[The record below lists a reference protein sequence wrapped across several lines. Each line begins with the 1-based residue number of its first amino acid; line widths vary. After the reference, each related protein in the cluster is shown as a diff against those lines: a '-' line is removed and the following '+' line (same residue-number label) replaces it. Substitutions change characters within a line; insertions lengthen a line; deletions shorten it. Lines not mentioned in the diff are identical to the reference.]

1 MTDILIVG
9 AGPVG
14 AHSAYLLAEYGFK
27 VVLIE
32 KNKRDACGA
41 RWINGV
47 PLWQLEEAGLGM
59 PSQKEVHHTGD
70 LFSII
75 SPLSQHRITLNDAQL
90 LDIDMRHFGL
100 GLLDKAESHPNVT
113 TYFETA
119 FQGLNFDGHGR
130 PVSAGTSAG
139 ETSLKLI
146 IDASGMSAIVRK
158 QVPILSRLCPQ
169 VTPQD
174 ICTAAQEVYD
184 IADPYGAEAYL
195 EKNGGKKGEAL
206 AFIGVAGGFSLMR
219 VVVAP
224 DTQHVAFLT
233 GSRPLPGIPSGMD
246 LIRQFVA
253 DNAWVGSRMFGGQR
267 PIPLRRPYAALSAPG
282 VALLGD
288 AGSQIYSAHGS
299 GIGISL
305 IAAKILAETLK
316 SALNKDEDI
325 GDAEVL
331 ARYGRTF
338 HQKYGS
344 LLANSDASRRF
355 SQELTQEETH
365 ILIEQ
370 RLLSPNIARDALFQR
385 PIGFYLGDMPT
396 QISKAI
402 KHPRLVGRVLR
413 VAAKMPLI
421 AAIMKRYPKTADPE
435 TLLKFDQRLERLVST
450 NRA

>member
-14 AHSAYLLAEYGFK
+14 AHAAHLFAERGFK
-27 VVLIE
+27 VVLLE

-41 RWINGV
+41 RWVNGV
-47 PLWQLEEAGLGM
+47 PLWQLEEAGLGK
-59 PSQKEVHHTGD
+59 PATNEIHHTGD

-75 SPLSQHRITLNDAQL
+75 SPLSQHRVTLKDAQL

-100 GLLDKAESHPNVT
+100 GLLDRAESHPNVT
-113 TYFETA
+113 IYFETD
-119 FQGLNFDGHGR
+119 FQDLNFDDHGR
-130 PVSAGTSAG
+130 PISAHTSVG
-139 ETSLKLI
+139 EIRFQLI
-146 IDASGMSAIVRK
+146 IDASGMSAVVRK

-169 VTPQD
+169 VTPSD
-174 ICTAAQEVYD
+174 ICTAAQEVYEV
-184 IADPYGAEAYL
+184 ADPHGADAFL
-195 EKNGGKKGEAL
+195 HKNSGAKGQAL

-219 VVVAP
+219 VVIGNEAES
-224 DTQHVAFLT
+224 VAFLT

-246 LIRQFVA
+246 LLRQFVA
-253 DNAWVGSRMFGGQR
+253 ANSWVGARIFGGQR
-267 PIPLRRPYAALSAPG
+267 PIPLRRPYAAQSASG

-288 AGSQIYSAHGS
+288 AGCQIYSAHGS

-305 IAAKILAETLK
+305 IAAKILAETL
-316 SALNKDEDI
+316 NPDEDI

-331 ARYGRTF
+331 ARYARRF
-338 HQKYGS
+338 HKEYGS

-355 SQELTQEETH
+355 SQDLTQEETN

-385 PIGFYLGDMPT
+385 PIGFYPGDMPR
-396 QISKAI
+396 QIMKAVQ
-402 KHPRLVGRVLR
+402 HPRLVGKVLK

-421 AAIMKRYPKTADPE
+421 AAAMKTYPRTADPE
-435 TLLKFDQRLERLVST
+435 KLLRFDQRLERLV
-450 NRA
+450 R

>member
-14 AHSAYLLAEYGFK
+14 AHAAHLFAERGFK
-27 VVLIE
+27 VVLLE
-32 KNKRDACGA
+32 KNKREACGA
-41 RWINGV
+41 RWVNGV
-47 PLWQLEEAGLGM
+47 PLWQLEDAGL
-59 PSQKEVHHTGD
+59 QKPPPNEIHHSGN

-100 GLLDKAESHPNVT
+100 RLLSKAESHPNVT
-113 TYFETA
+113 TYFETT
-119 FQGLNFDGHGR
+119 FHHLNFDVRNR
-130 PVSAGTSAG
+130 PNSAHTSAG
-139 ETSLKLI
+139 EINFKLI
-146 IDASGMSAIVRK
+146 IDASGMSAVIRK

-169 VTPQD
+169 VTPAD
-174 ICTAAQEVYD
+174 ICTAAQEVYE
-184 IADPYGAEAYL
+184 IADPHGAHTYL
-195 EKNGGKKGEAL
+195 ERNNGTKGEAL
-206 AFIGVAGGFSLMR
+206 AFVGIAGGFSLMR
-219 VVVAP
+219 VIIDQDAR
-224 DTQHVAFLT
+224 HVAFLT

-253 DNAWVGSRMFGGQR
+253 DNVWVGARMFGGQR
-267 PIPLRRPYAALSAPG
+267 PIPLRRPYAALSASG

-316 SALNKDEDI
+316 SASDKDEDI
-325 GDAEVL
+325 SDAEVL
-331 ARYGRTF
+331 ARYARRF
-338 HQKYGS
+338 HKLYGS

-355 SQELTQEETH
+355 SQSLTQEETH
-365 ILIEQ
+365 TLIER

-385 PIGFYLGDMPT
+385 PIGFYLADIPG
-396 QISKAI
+396 QIVKAMQ
-402 KHPRLVGRVLR
+402 HPRLVGKVLK

-421 AAIMKRYPKTADPE
+421 AAAMKTYPRTADPE
-435 TLLKFDQRLERLVST
+435 KLLRFDQRLEKLV
-450 NRA
+450 R